1 MKAELIAAIAVIILI
16 LYFIYR
22 LCLSKRNSGSF
33 LPYRKKL
40 LLTKNEWNFYKK
52 LKPVTDKYGYG
63 IIAKVR
69 LADLIEVDTD
79 KTKEFGRFFPKISSK
94 HIDFALIN
102 PDNMEVLFL
111 IELDDRSHDLPARK
125 ERDDFVNK
133 VCEKTG
139 YHLIRTYGDT
149 EEIKDILQ
157 RNRLTY

>member
-1 MKAELIAAIAVIILI
+1 MKPEQIAAIAVIILI

-79 KTKEFGRFFPKISSK
+79 KTKEFWQIFSENQFK
-94 HIDFALIN
+94 A
-102 PDNMEVLFL
+102 
-111 IELDDRSHDLPARK
+111 
-125 ERDDFVNK
+125 
-133 VCEKTG
+133 
-139 YHLIRTYGDT
+139 Y
-149 EEIKDILQ
+149 
-157 RNRLTY
+157 

>member
-1 MKAELIAAIAVIILI
+1 MKPEQIAAIAVIILI

-102 PDNMEVLFL
+102 PDNTHKQIFQILFPPDKAEHISL
-111 IELDDRSHDLPARK
+111 IPFFASQPLSTKLFILH
-125 ERDDFVNK
+125 
-133 VCEKTG
+133 TG
-139 YHLIRTYGDT
+139 ALATITISIPTG
-149 EEIKDILQ
+149 KSFSFSK
-157 RNRLTY
+157 

>member
-1 MKAELIAAIAVIILI
+1 MKPEQIAAIAVIILI

-40 LLTKNEWNFYKK
+40 LLTKR
-52 LKPVTDKYGYG
+52 YG